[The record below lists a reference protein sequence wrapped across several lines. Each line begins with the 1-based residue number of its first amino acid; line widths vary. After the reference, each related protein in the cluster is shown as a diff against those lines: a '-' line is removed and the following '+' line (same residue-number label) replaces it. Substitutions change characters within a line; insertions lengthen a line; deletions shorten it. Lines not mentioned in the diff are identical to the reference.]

1 MAINF
6 DALPKDKPNGN
17 STVTEGRHLAQVFK
31 AEMTTSKEGN
41 KYLRVTFK
49 TKDGGFVN
57 ENYFDSDKPFLQ
69 YKLSRLLK
77 ATGNSTTF
85 QGCTNVELEDI
96 IKVIR
101 DKKVTIDVVVNDRG
115 YGGLDYSDNKEGIYS
130 RDEVVTEEIEV
141 ESPVDDEIEAAVASD
156 EDDEF

>member
-69 YKLSRLLK
+69 YKLGRLLK
-77 ATGNSTTF
+77 ATKVVLEGTGT
-85 QGCTNVELEDI
+85 LEDI
-96 IKVIR
+96 AKVIR

>member
-49 TKDGGFVN
+49 TKDGGFVS

-69 YKLSRLLK
+69 YKLGRLLK
-77 ATGNSTTF
+77 ATKVVLEGTGT
-85 QGCTNVELEDI
+85 LEDI
-96 IKVIR
+96 AKVIR

>member
-6 DALPKDKPNGN
+6 DKLPMDKPNGN
-17 STVTEGRHLAQVFK
+17 ATVTEGRHLAQVEK

-69 YKLSRLLK
+69 YKLGRLLK
-77 ATGNSTTF
+77 ATKVTLEGTGS
-85 QGCTNVELEDI
+85 LEDVAKL
-96 IKVIR
+96 IKG
-101 DKKVTIDVVVNDRG
+101 KKVTIDVVVNDRG
-115 YGGLDYSDNKEGIYS
+115 YGGLDYSDNKEGVYA
-130 RDEVVTEEIEV
+130 RDEVVTEEVEV
-141 ESPVDDEIEAAVASD
+141 ESPVDTDVEEAVASF
-156 EDDEF
+156 DDEF

>member
-6 DALPKDKPNGN
+6 DALPKDKPTGN

-69 YKLSRLLK
+69 YKLGRLLK
-77 ATGNSTTF
+77 ATKVVLEGTGT
-85 QGCTNVELEDI
+85 LEDI
-96 IKVIR
+96 AKVIK

-141 ESPVDDEIEAAVASD
+141 ESPVDDEIEAAVASYD
-156 EDDEF
+156 DDEF

>member
-69 YKLSRLLK
+69 YKLGRLLK
-77 ATGNSTTF
+77 ATKVVLEGTGT
-85 QGCTNVELEDI
+85 LEDI
-96 IKVIR
+96 AKVIR

-115 YGGLDYSDNKEGIYS
+115 YGGLDYSDNKEGIYA

-141 ESPVDDEIEAAVASD
+141 ESPVDDEIEAAIASD
-156 EDDEF
+156 EDDDF

>member
-69 YKLSRLLK
+69 YKLGRLLK
-77 ATGNSTTF
+77 ATKVVLEGTGT
-85 QGCTNVELEDI
+85 LEDI
-96 IKVIR
+96 AKVIK

-141 ESPVDDEIEAAVASD
+141 ESPVDDEIEAAVASYD
-156 EDDEF
+156 DDEF

>member
-17 STVTEGRHLAQVFK
+17 STITEGRHLAQVFK

-69 YKLSRLLK
+69 YKLGRLLK
-77 ATGNSTTF
+77 ATKVVLEGTGT
-85 QGCTNVELEDI
+85 LEDI
-96 IKVIR
+96 AKVIK

-141 ESPVDDEIEAAVASD
+141 ESPVDDEIEAAVASYD
-156 EDDEF
+156 DDEF

>member
-69 YKLSRLLK
+69 YKLGRLLK
-77 ATGNSTTF
+77 ATKVVLEGTGT
-85 QGCTNVELEDI
+85 LEDI
-96 IKVIR
+96 AKVIR

-115 YGGLDYSDNKEGIYS
+115 YGGLDYSDNKEGIYA

-141 ESPVDDEIEAAVASD
+141 ESPVDDEIEAAIASD

>member
-69 YKLSRLLK
+69 YKLGRLLK
-77 ATGNSTTF
+77 ATKVVLEGTGT
-85 QGCTNVELEDI
+85 LEDI
-96 IKVIR
+96 AKVIK

-141 ESPVDDEIEAAVASD
+141 ESPVDDEIEAAIASD
-156 EDDEF
+156 EDDDF

>member
-1 MAINF
+1 M
-6 DALPKDKPNGN
+6 
-17 STVTEGRHLAQVFK
+17 
-31 AEMTTSKEGN
+31 
-41 KYLRVTFK
+41 
-49 TKDGGFVN
+49 
-57 ENYFDSDKPFLQ
+57 
-69 YKLSRLLK
+69 LK

-85 QGCTNVELEDI
+85 KGCTNVELEDI

-115 YGGLDYSDNKEGIYS
+115 YGGLDYSDNKEGIYA

-156 EDDEF
+156 EDDDF

>member
-69 YKLSRLLK
+69 YKLGRLLK
-77 ATGNSTTF
+77 ATKVVLEGTGT
-85 QGCTNVELEDI
+85 LEDI
-96 IKVIR
+96 AKVIR

-141 ESPVDDEIEAAVASD
+141 ESPVDDEIEAAIASD
-156 EDDEF
+156 EDDDF